1 MTKETLLLKLKE
13 WSQKRKSSNNDEKS
27 KGGGIFKG
35 LMKGKSN
42 TAASSAAQRGLDVG
56 RLRREAKGDTK
67 ISEQDRI
74 YFHGEGPPNLNTSLT
89 SAAQVLRK
97 PVFVSKEW
105 SNGKV
110 LDRLADTL
118 GVQNQNNRT
127 SDQDKRLQLFHIES
141 GTLLEMDKK
150 FGQVVKNGDTVV
162 IARGW

>member
-1 MTKETLLLKLKE
+1 MSKETLLSKLKE
-13 WSQKRKSSNNDEKS
+13 WSSKRKSSTGDEKS
-27 KGGGIFKG
+27 KGGLRG
-35 LMKGKSN
+35 LIKIKSN
-42 TAASSAAQRGLDVG
+42 SSPVQRGMEIGHLKRD
-56 RLRREAKGDTK
+56 AKGDTK
-67 ISEQDRI
+67 IPESERI
-74 YFHGEGPPNLNTSLT
+74 YFHGEGPPNLTTPLT

-127 SDQDKRLQLFHIES
+127 SDQEKRLQLFHIES

-150 FGQVVKNGDTVV
+150 FGQVVKNGDTIV